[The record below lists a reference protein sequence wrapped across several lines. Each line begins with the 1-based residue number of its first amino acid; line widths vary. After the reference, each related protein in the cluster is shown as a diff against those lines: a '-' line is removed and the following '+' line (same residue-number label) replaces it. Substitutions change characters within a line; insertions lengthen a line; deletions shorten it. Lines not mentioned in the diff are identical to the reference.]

1 MGSRQSWDVAMDDA
15 LATVPKVGCASGRA
29 GEALA
34 FLQAVEVC
42 IELVQTGLLDSA
54 AYAGD
59 PGMKEALNFL
69 TEFFSKTRFRI
80 QESDM
85 AGRIAPRE
93 MEFMRSLS
101 ARVQHL
107 KGRRQGLVQEDEG

>member
-1 MGSRQSWDVAMDDA
+1 MARRDPWDVAMDDA
-15 LATVPKVGCASGRA
+15 LATVPKVGCSSGRA

-59 PGMKEALNFL
+59 PGMMEALNFL
-69 TEFFSKTRFRI
+69 TEFFAKTRFSI

-85 AGRIAPRE
+85 GGRITPRE
-93 MEFMRSLS
+93 MEFMQSLS

-107 KGRRQGLVQEDEG
+107 KGQRQGLVQEDEG